1 MQIVIQKDVALA
13 THADDQNLAGRY
25 PASCQILHAPDGTP
39 VRLGE
44 PVGSTALAAL
54 AEYDRRARRQA
65 ALDASD
71 WIIARHRDQ
80 LDLVAAGLLEIP
92 TLTDAEYQAW
102 LAYRQ
107 AWRDLPMT
115 GEVQL
120 PVAPEGA

>member
-44 PVGSTALAAL
+44 PMDLAAL

-65 ALDASD
+65 ALAASD
-71 WIIARHRDQ
+71 WIIARHHDQ

-107 AWRDLPMT
+107 TWRDLPMT

-120 PVAPEGA
+120 PVEPATK

>member
-1 MQIVIQKDVALA
+1 MQLIISDSALLA
-13 THADDQNLAGRY
+13 IHADGQDLAGRY

-44 PVGSTALAAL
+44 PMDLAAL

-80 LDLVAAGLLEIP
+80 LDLVAAGLLKNP
-92 TLTDAEYQAW
+92 VLTGAEYQAW

-120 PVAPEGA
+120 PLPPEGA